1 MVALTAIIIAFM
13 MGSSSST
20 TYITNFLEPKISS
33 KTLPLV
39 VILMVVVVAGA
50 ERVQVTITFHLFTN
64 AVMVQFGSLEE

>member
-1 MVALTAIIIAFM
+1 MVVLTAIIIAFM
-13 MGSSSST
+13 MASSSA
-20 TYITNFLEPKISS
+20 TYITNFLEPRISS